1 MEEGQEGEELIEVV
15 WDEGGVQPT
24 PLSFGLFALRMSCTL
39 QRRQQRST
47 SGGGG
52 GGGSDDAANAEAV
65 AAAVESTVAAVRLLP
80 IHRLSL
86 WYQTD

>member
-39 QRRQQRST
+39 QRRQRSK
-47 SGGGG
+47 SGGG

>member
-39 QRRQQRST
+39 QRRQRSK
-47 SGGGG
+47 SG